1 MACNVWSLE
10 WSKEFDWLQLYPL
23 LGRFFWTLCKKC
35 EKSNYAFGKGRGGK
49 NIKVN
54 VVHEHLNYQTHKE
67 VAWVKKKGWKTLIKG
82 IRQVNKYVNECV
94 LNFMKV
100 TYLEH
105 D

>member
-1 MACNVWSLE
+1 
-10 WSKEFDWLQLYPL
+10 
-23 LGRFFWTLCKKC
+23 
-35 EKSNYAFGKGRGGK
+35 
-49 NIKVN
+49 
-54 VVHEHLNYQTHKE
+54 LNYQTHKE